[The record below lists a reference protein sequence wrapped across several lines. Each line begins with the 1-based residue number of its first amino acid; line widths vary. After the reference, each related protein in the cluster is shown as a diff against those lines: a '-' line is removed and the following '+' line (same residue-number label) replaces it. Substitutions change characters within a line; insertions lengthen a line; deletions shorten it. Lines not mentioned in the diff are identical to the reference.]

1 MKKADLKKLIKPL
14 VKECIHEV
22 LIEEGVLS
30 NVVSEVA
37 KGMQTNIVVENTK
50 QVKKQENRLFNKDL
64 QMKRSQEEGRLKLQE
79 HRKKLLE
86 AVSTDAYNGVDLFEG
101 TEPMSS
107 YESTDQS
114 GGASVD
120 LGNPSDSGVDISSLL
135 GGASQVWDQMNRK

>member
-37 KGMQTNIVVENTK
+37 KGMQNNVVVENTK
-50 QVKKQENRLFNKDL
+50 QVKKQENRLFNEDL
-64 QMKRSQEEGRLKLQE
+64 QVKRSQEEGRLKLQE
-79 HRKKLLE
+79 QRKKLLE

-101 TEPMSS
+101 TTPMSS
-107 YESTDQS
+107 QQDRP
-114 GGASVD
+114 GGAVD
-120 LGNPSDSGVDISSLL
+120 LGDTRDAGVDISSLL
-135 GGASQVWDQMNRK
+135 GGATHVWDQMNRKRNG

>member
-37 KGMQTNIVVENTK
+37 KGMQPNVVTETK
-50 QVKKQENRLFNKDL
+50 SKKQDNRLFNEDL

-101 TEPMSS
+101 TTPMVAQSEPRICTYGLQSSS
-107 YESTDQS
+107 YLEK
-114 GGASVD
+114 D
-120 LGNPSDSGVDISSLL
+120 LF
-135 GGASQVWDQMNRK
+135 